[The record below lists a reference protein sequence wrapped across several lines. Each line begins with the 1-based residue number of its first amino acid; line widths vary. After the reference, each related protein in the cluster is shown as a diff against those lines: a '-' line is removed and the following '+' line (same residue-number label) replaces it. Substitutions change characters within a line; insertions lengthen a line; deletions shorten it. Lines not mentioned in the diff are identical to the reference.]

1 MTRFPLRIRMT
12 IWYGL
17 LLATTLVVFGLLLF
31 LGLRW
36 RLHTDF
42 DEQLDTQADIVLST
56 VQVTPDTLTIDF
68 QGTGL
73 NEQEFFIR
81 LLDRSGQTL
90 AEQGQG
96 SAGIPLD
103 RTSLALALQGTKT
116 FRSTSLDEEGALRIL
131 SVPVYSPDGGS
142 VAGVLEVGLD
152 RNDLDQTIAQLAVAL
167 LLLVPVAT
175 LIAVTGGYLLSRP
188 VLQPLTRMTRLAET
202 IGERDLHER
211 FRLDLPD
218 DEVGRLA
225 RTFNDM
231 LSRIESAFER
241 QRRFTSDAAHELRT
255 PISLIRSQVDL
266 ALARPRSDADYVD
279 ALRGVDQD
287 LSRLT
292 SLTAALL
299 SLARLDSPEPQPEPM
314 SFDLAETIGALAET
328 YGPIFDSRELTLR
341 LQTVPT
347 VLLADEDLT
356 IQVLVNLLD
365 NAVAHT
371 PPGGT
376 ITVGSETAGDLA
388 RFRVSDTGVG
398 VRSGDLPRVFDRFYR
413 PDTGRTREQGG
424 AGLGLAICKAIVEA
438 HHGTIVMT
446 SVVGQG
452 TTVTVELPRSS
463 LPAERP
469 ADRSG

>member
-17 LLATTLVVFGLLLF
+17 LLATILVVFGLLLY
-31 LGLRW
+31 LTLQW
-36 RLHTDF
+36 RLYGAF

-56 VQVTPDTLTIDF
+56 VRVTPDTLAIDF
-68 QGTGL
+68 QANDL

-81 LLDRSGQTL
+81 LLDRDGQTITQ
-90 AEQGQG
+90 QGLG
-96 SAGIPLD
+96 SPGIPID
-103 RTSLALALQGTKT
+103 QQSLTAALQGEKV
-116 FRSTSLDEEGALRIL
+116 FRGASPGGDEALRIL
-131 SVPVYSPDGGS
+131 SVPVYAPDQRS
-142 VAGVLEVGLD
+142 TVGVLEVGLD
-152 RNDLDQTIAQLAVAL
+152 RNDLDETLAELAVAL

-175 LIAVTGGYLLSRP
+175 LIAVIGGYLLSRP
-188 VLQPLTRMTRLAET
+188 VLQPLSRMTQLAGT

-231 LSRIESAFER
+231 LSRIEAAFER

-255 PISLIRSQVDL
+255 PISLMRSQVDL
-266 ALARPRSDADYVD
+266 ALARPRSDTEYVE
-279 ALRGVDQD
+279 ALRGLDHD

-299 SLARLDSPEPQPEPM
+299 SLARLDSPELQPEPM
-314 SFDLAETIGALAET
+314 SFDLAETIGSLAET
-328 YGPIFDSRELTLR
+328 YGPILRAGDLTLR
-341 LQTVPT
+341 RETSPT
-347 VLLADEDLT
+347 ILLADEDLL

-376 ITVGSETAGDLA
+376 ITVGSETIGDRA
-388 RFRVSDTGVG
+388 RFRISDTG
-398 VRSGDLPRVFDRFYR
+398 SGIPSDDLVRVFDRFYR
-413 PDTGRTREQGG
+413 PDTGRTRARGG
-424 AGLGLAICKAIVEA
+424 AGLGLSICRAIVEA
-438 HHGTIVMT
+438 HHGTIVIA
-446 SVVGQG
+446 SVIDEG
-452 TTVTVELPRSS
+452 TTVTVELPSQLLGGLR
-463 LPAERP
+463 AER
-469 ADRSG
+469 S

>member
-1 MTRFPLRIRMT
+1 MSRFPLRIRMT

-17 LLATTLVVFGLLLF
+17 LLATTLVVFGLLLA

-36 RLHTDF
+36 RLHSDF

-56 VQVTPDTLTIDF
+56 VQVTPETLTIDF
-68 QGTGL
+68 RGTGL

-81 LLDRSGQTL
+81 LLDRSGQTI
-90 AEQGQG
+90 AEQGKG
-96 SAGIPLD
+96 SPGIPLD
-103 RTSLALALQGTKT
+103 QTSLALALQGDKV
-116 FRSTSLDEEGALRIL
+116 FRSASLDEEGSLRIL
-131 SVPVYSPDGGS
+131 SVPVYAPDGGP
-142 VAGVLEVGLD
+142 VAGVLEVGLN
-152 RNDLDQTIAQLAVAL
+152 RNDLDQTLAQLAVAL

-231 LSRIESAFER
+231 LSRIEAAFER

-279 ALRGVDQD
+279 ALRGVDHD

-299 SLARLDSPEPQPEPM
+299 SLARLDSPEPRPEPM
-314 SFDLAETIGALAET
+314 TFDLAETIGALGET
-328 YGPIFDSRELTLR
+328 YAPIFRSRQLTLR
-341 LQTVPT
+341 LTTAPT
-347 VLLADEDLT
+347 GLLADEDLI

-365 NAVAHT
+365 NAIAHT

-376 ITVGSETAGDLA
+376 ITVGCETVGDRA
-388 RFRVSDTGVG
+388 RFRVADTGAG
-398 VRSGDLPRVFDRFYR
+398 VRPEDLPRVFDRFYR

-424 AGLGLAICKAIVEA
+424 AGLGLAICKAIVDA
-438 HHGTIVMT
+438 HGGTIAVT
-446 SVVGQG
+446 SAIGEG
-452 TTVTVELPRSS
+452 TTFTVELPGR
-463 LPAERP
+463 LAVAET
-469 ADRSG
+469 A

>member
-17 LLATTLVVFGLLLF
+17 LLATTLVVFGLLLY

-36 RLHTDF
+36 RLHGNF

-56 VQVTPDTLTIDF
+56 VQVMPGTLTIDF

-73 NEQEFFIR
+73 AEQEFFIR

-96 SAGIPLD
+96 SQGIPLD
-103 RTSLALALQGTKT
+103 QTNLALALQGDKA
-116 FRSTSLDEEGALRIL
+116 FRSTSLDEEGSLRIL
-131 SVPVYSPDGGS
+131 SVPVYSPDGRT

-152 RNDLDQTIAQLAVAL
+152 RNDLDQTLAQLAVAL
-167 LLLVPVAT
+167 LLLVPLAT
-175 LIAVTGGYLLSRP
+175 LIAVAGGYLLSRP
-188 VLQPLTRMTRLAET
+188 VLQPLSRMTRLAET

-279 ALRGVDQD
+279 ALRGVDHD

-299 SLARLDSPEPQPEPM
+299 SLARLDSPELRPEPM

-328 YGPIFDSRELTLR
+328 YGPNVRSRELTLR
-341 LQTVPT
+341 LEIVPT
-347 VLLADEDLT
+347 VLLADEDLI

-376 ITVGSETAGDLA
+376 ITVGSEPAGDLA
-388 RFRVSDTGVG
+388 RFRVSDTGAG
-398 VRSGDLPRVFDRFYR
+398 VRPEDLPRVFDRFYR
-413 PDTGRTREQGG
+413 PDTGRARTQGG
-424 AGLGLAICKAIVEA
+424 AGLGLAICRAIVEA
-438 HHGTIVMT
+438 HHGTIAMS
-446 SVVGQG
+446 SVVGRG
-452 TTVTVELPRSS
+452 TTVTVELPRRSPAG
-463 LPAERP
+463 LPAESP
-469 ADRSG
+469 A